1 MKKLLL
7 ILLITATTVMAAPP
21 VTLVVPNPPGGF
33 TDVFG
38 RAVARYL
45 APALGQEIV
54 VLNRGGADGRVAIE
68 YMVNQTGPGLHLLVA
83 ASGTILFNK
92 VLLNKLNNDYTVFD
106 HMVPMVRVDN
116 GLVVHPSTGV
126 NTVEELVAL
135 SRTKSLNCAGG
146 AASHVF
152 AGKYIMRKLNIQGEQ
167 WIPFKGS
174 GDLTP
179 QLLSGNIECA
189 VDSMVVLTPYIK
201 DQRLKILAISSP
213 TRSAS
218 ALTQTLFADFVP
230 GVTLF
235 SWAGISVLKS
245 VPQAEKDRV
254 FAALRSVHRDPN
266 YRATVTGL
274 GISVNEN
281 PTTDIAWL
289 HSEYNRLESIR
300 QQIGM
305 NKID

>member
-7 ILLITATTVMAAPP
+7 SLLLTAHTVMAAPP
-21 VTLVVPNPPGGF
+21 VTVVVPNPPGGF

-38 RAVARYL
+38 RAISRYL

-92 VLLNKLNNDYTVFD
+92 VLLTKLNNDYTAFD

-116 GLVVHPSTGV
+116 ALVVHPKTGV
-126 NTVEELVAL
+126 NTVEDLVAL

-152 AGKYIMRKLNIQGEQ
+152 AGKYIMQKLTIRGEQ

-174 GDLTP
+174 SDLTP

-189 VDSMVVLTPYIK
+189 VDSMVVLNPHIK

-218 ALTQTLFADFVP
+218 APTQTLFTDLAP

-235 SWAGISVLKS
+235 SWAGISVLKT

-254 FAALRSVHRDPN
+254 FAALRSVHQDPN
-266 YRATVTGL
+266 YRATVLNLGL
-274 GISVNEN
+274 SINEN
-281 PTTDIAWL
+281 PHTDIAWL
-289 HSEYNRLESIR
+289 HNEYNRLESIR

-305 NKID
+305 SKID